1 MPGMLV
7 NQGET
12 IMLEALVN
20 KTAPQSLTLKLF
32 TNDKT
37 PAEGDAANAYTEA
50 TGNGYASVT
59 LTPASWTAT
68 PGAPSQVEHP
78 QVTFTFTGALGS
90 VYGYFLVQAVSGLLV
105 AAERFSDGPYVIVNN
120 GDQIKITPRVTQ
132 D

>member
-1 MPGMLV
+1 MAGMLV

-20 KTAPQSLTLKLF
+20 KTAPQSLVLKLF

-37 PAEGDAANAYTEA
+37 PAEGDAAGAYTEA
-50 TGNGYASVT
+50 SGNGYASVA
-59 LTPASWTAT
+59 LTPASWTTAA
-68 PGAPSQVEHP
+68 GAPSQVEYP

-90 VYGYFLVQAVSGLLV
+90 VYGYFIVQTTSGLLV